1 MPPES
6 PNHSSSPLGPYL
18 ATPIKLFIHDRTL
31 LQQTAAA
38 LKNLGFAQ
46 VDTVAVKANFFQSM
60 RQLFGEISGFE
71 GLVLVNHPPK
81 KAQDD
86 AGVSYQDMALAEFY
100 QGVASFNKSS
110 RRTTADIL
118 GCCVPIFVSAQDHDI
133 RMRAISDLFPFGI
146 LGAFMVAVQPLGQ
159 RKEEALAERED
170 ELYKYLLE
178 YFESKGK
185 RQKELKEYKS
195 AEELAQRR
203 AEADKLKAE
212 VEALKEAK
220 DYDKAIALC
229 RRITEVLPTDP
240 EAFLEGGRLLVKKRK
255 YPPAMQMFRDAEQ
268 VAEDLPAPSQEIA
281 DLRIAQVKEHV
292 AQRRQA
298 GQMVDEAQINA
309 WLAEATESYQNAL
322 NKADKIRAL
331 DAEKAQAK
339 RADAQAQIAENILTQ
354 DLADYLGPNNP
365 HVRELGR
372 LAQTTLN
379 EKLRGQG
386 EPEPRHLVQFGLMA
400 YYDGKLDEA
409 ERQLVKA
416 AQSQEVF
423 QDACT
428 KLNYIGTQLRR
439 RDKFDQAIRFYN
451 TLLKLKPSFRGVAL
465 FNLAVALAAK
475 ALAQTK
481 ENHPQARKT
490 NLESLVTCVEAIYV
504 DPGLPQDPNFYEN
517 RVVQAAFSQAKG
529 IFNMAAAGAPA
540 PAPVAD
546 NPTDLACRQ
555 ATGKLE
561 ALLKAG
567 NQREA
572 LHMLYKLTGTLKAY
586 FLEFQ
591 KHASP
596 QVQDFAQRLHPML
609 LKHKEA
615 KMRTFGKVIGI
626 LLARGKAAA
635 QTAAQAGPP
644 VSGPLNQAFSRAMSA
659 LNQAQQAKAA
669 RELALVFAAKPDL
682 LKERAHTADETL
694 INLCREIKK
703 KLDNVELE
711 RFAR

>member
-6 PNHSSSPLGPYL
+6 SNHSASPLGPYL
-18 ATPIKLFIHDRTL
+18 ATPIKLFLHDQVL
-31 LQQTAAA
+31 MQQTGIA
-38 LKNLGFAQ
+38 LKNLGFTQ
-46 VDTVAVKANFFQSM
+46 IDLVAVKANFFSAM

-71 GLVLVNHPPK
+71 GLVLVNHPAK
-81 KAQDD
+81 KAQD
-86 AGVSYQDMALAEFY
+86 ATGVSYQDLALSEFY

-146 LGAFMVAVQPLGQ
+146 LGAFMVGVQPLGM
-159 RKEEALAERED
+159 RKEDAQAERED
-170 ELYKYLLE
+170 ELYKYLVE

-212 VEALKEAK
+212 VEAFKQAK

-240 EAFLEGGRLLVKKRK
+240 EAFMEGGRLLVKKRK

-292 AQRRQA
+292 AQRRRA
-298 GQMVDEAQINA
+298 GQVVDEAKINS
-309 WLAEATESYQNAL
+309 WLAEATESYQSAL
-322 NKADKIRAL
+322 TKADKIKAL
-331 DAEKAQAK
+331 DAEKAKAK
-339 RADAQAQIAENILTQ
+339 RADAQAQIAESILTQ

-379 EKLRGQG
+379 EKLKGQG

-400 YYDGKLDEA
+400 YYDGNLDEA

-416 AQSQEVF
+416 AQNQEVF

-439 RDKFDQAIRFYN
+439 RDKFDQAIRFYK
-451 TLLKLKPSFRGVAL
+451 TLLGLKPAFQGVAL
-465 FNLAVALAAK
+465 FNLGVAQAAK
-475 ALAQTK
+475 ALAQT
-481 ENHPQARKT
+481 NASDPQARKT
-490 NLESLVTCVEAIYV
+490 NMESLSTCVEAIYV
-504 DPGLPQDPNFYEN
+504 DPNLPRDPNFYEN
-517 RVVQAAFSQAKG
+517 RVVQAGLSQAKG
-529 IFNMAAAGAPA
+529 IFTMAVAAAPGAPP
-540 PAPVAD
+540 PADTPKA
-546 NPTDLACRQ
+546 LACRQ
-555 ATGKLE
+555 ATQKLE

-572 LHMLYKLTGTLKAY
+572 LHTLYKLTGTLKEY

-591 KHASP
+591 QHASP
-596 QVQDFAQRLHPML
+596 QVQQFAQRLHPML
-609 LKHKEA
+609 LKHDQA

-635 QTAAQAGPP
+635 PAAPP
-644 VSGPLNQAFSRAMSA
+644 VEGPLDPSFSKVMSM
-659 LNQAQQAKAA
+659 LNLAKQAKAA
-669 RELALVFAAKPDL
+669 RELTLVFAAKPDL
-682 LKERAHTADETL
+682 LKQRAHTADDTL

-703 KLDNVELE
+703 KLDNVEME
-711 RFAR
+711 RFQR

>member
-6 PNHSSSPLGPYL
+6 SNHSSSPLGPYL

-31 LQQTAAA
+31 LQQTDAA
-38 LKNLGFAQ
+38 LKTLGFAE
-46 VDTVAVKANFFQSM
+46 VSSVGVKASFFQAM

-81 KAQDD
+81 KAQD
-86 AGVSYQDMALAEFY
+86 ATGVSYQDMALDEFY

-110 RRTTADIL
+110 RRTTADVL
-118 GCCVPIFVSAQDHDI
+118 GCCVPIFISAQDHDI

-146 LGAFMVAVQPLGQ
+146 LGAFMVGVQPLGQ

-170 ELYKYLLE
+170 ELFKYLLE

-185 RQKELKEYKS
+185 RQAELKEYKS
-195 AEELAQRR
+195 AEELSQRR
-203 AEADKLKAE
+203 AEADKLKQE

-220 DYDKAIALC
+220 DFDKAIALC

-240 EAFLEGGRLLVKKRK
+240 EAFMEGGRLLVKKRK

-281 DLRIAQVKEHV
+281 DLRIAQVKQHV

-298 GQMVDEAQINA
+298 GQVVDEDKINA
-309 WLAEATESYQNAL
+309 WLTEATESYQSAL
-322 NKADKIRAL
+322 TKAENIRAL
-331 DAEKAQAK
+331 DADKAQAK
-339 RADAQAQIAENILTQ
+339 RTDAQAQIAESILTQ

-365 HVRELGR
+365 HVRDLGR

-400 YYDGKLDEA
+400 FYDGNLDEA

-416 AQSQEVF
+416 AQNEEVF

-439 RDKFDQAIRFYN
+439 RNKFDPAIRFYN
-451 TLLKLKPSFRGVAL
+451 TLLGLNPAFRGVAL
-465 FNLAVALAAK
+465 FNLGVALAAK

-481 ENHPQARKT
+481 ESDPKARKT
-490 NLESLVTCVEAIYV
+490 NLDSLITCVEAIYV
-504 DPGLPQDPNFYEN
+504 DPTLPKDPNFYEN
-517 RVVQAAFSQAKG
+517 RVVQAALSQAKG
-529 IFNMAAAGAPA
+529 IFKMASASAPA
-540 PAPVAD
+540 PPASAD
-546 NPTDLACRQ
+546 TPTAQACRQ
-555 ATGKLE
+555 ATQKLE
-561 ALLKAG
+561 ALLKKG
-567 NQREA
+567 DQREA
-572 LHMLYKLTGTLKAY
+572 LHMLFKLTGTLKEY
-586 FLEFQ
+586 FLAFHE
-591 KHASP
+591 HASP
-596 QVQDFAQRLHPML
+596 QVQVFAKRLHPML
-609 LKHKEA
+609 QKHDQA

-626 LLARGKAAA
+626 LLARGEAAA
-635 QTAAQAGPP
+635 PAQPA
-644 VSGPLNQAFSRAMSA
+644 VSGPLNPAFSRVMDA

-669 RELALVFAAKPDL
+669 RELTLIFAAKPDL
-682 LKERAHTADETL
+682 LKERAHTADDTL

-703 KLDNVELE
+703 KLDNVEME
-711 RFAR
+711 RFQR